1 LHPLSK
7 RASAAKETKIFFEKD
22 LVNWKKGC
30 TFAPA
35 KMASEKMRPR
45 KIFEKRFGQLKKRLY
60 LCTRKQSD

>member
-1 LHPLSK
+1 MHPLSK

-35 KMASEKMRPR
+35 KMASKKRDRE
-45 KIFEKRFGQLKKRLY
+45 KIFEKRFGQLEKRFY